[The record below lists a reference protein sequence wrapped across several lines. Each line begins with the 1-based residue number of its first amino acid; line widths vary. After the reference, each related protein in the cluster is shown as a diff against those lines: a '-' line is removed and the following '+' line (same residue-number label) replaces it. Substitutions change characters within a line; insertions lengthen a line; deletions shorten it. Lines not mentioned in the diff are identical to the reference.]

1 MRALHS
7 NRGEGTFMTH
17 RHKHHHLTELALRSH
32 TVPVCSLC
40 GQDGSSWVRD
50 ADLGFSLNLEKDH
63 FRKKG
68 GPAHVWYQ
76 LHKLLPHRFAMT
88 SFSVTLR
95 AIGERQCVMADWQI

>member
-1 MRALHS
+1 
-7 NRGEGTFMTH
+7 
-17 RHKHHHLTELALRSH
+17 
-32 TVPVCSLC
+32 
-40 GQDGSSWVRD
+40 
-50 ADLGFSLNLEKDH
+50 LNLEKDH